1 MKTVRGKNNLFLY
14 VKLPIILMFITAI
27 TQIFLSI
34 IGVISLSGL
43 LFMKQQ
49 IVAGLEKEDLSLNEQ
64 VIEEIHSLTPPFI
77 ISSITLLIC
86 GFVLSII
93 IIRQALKY
101 RKKNISI
108 LPLSFFIVVHL
119 LGVFSDVLRDKE
131 DPLGFSIIG
140 VLILL
145 CIISLYFIFVRGALT
160 ETSYIES

>member
-49 IVAGLEKEDLSLNEQ
+49 IVAGLEKEDFEQ

-145 CIISLYFIFVRGALT
+145 CIISLYFINVRGELT